1 MKISF
6 APPYID
12 DDVIDSVNESLKSG
26 WITTG
31 PKVKALEEELQT
43 RLGIESVVCVNSW
56 TSGAVLALKW
66 LGLKEGDEV
75 IVPAYTYCA
84 TAMAVMDA
92 GARPV
97 MVDINDDLTIDVERL
112 REAITPQTKAIIPV
126 DLGGLPCEYD
136 KICEIVNN
144 EEVKSMFVAESEVQ
158 RKLGRILVLSDSA
171 HSIGAKLNGKDVC
184 RYADITV
191 MSFHA
196 VKNITSAEGGAICF
210 NLPETFD
217 ANEIKKWFKMMTLN
231 GQTKDAFT
239 KTKAGAW
246 KYDIIAHGMKI
257 NMPDVNAAIALA
269 QLRKYDYLLE
279 ERKRVY
285 NLYRKLLGEYH
296 WAILPPKDSSY
307 MQSSY
312 HLFSLRINPIT
323 ENIRDKLIQR
333 LAEREI
339 ATNVHYIPMPCL
351 TLFKQMGYK
360 IEDYPKSWD
369 TYTREI
375 SLPIYPQL
383 SNAEVEY
390 IVRNLVEL
398 YYELT
403 TNILCFLNSI
413 YSS

>member
-12 DDVIDSVNESLKSG
+12 DDVISSVNESLKSG

-56 TSGAVLALKW
+56 TSGAVLVLKW

-92 GARPV
+92 GAKPV
-97 MVDINDDLTIDVERL
+97 MVDINDDLTIDVKRL
-112 REAITPQTKAIIPV
+112 RKAITPQTKAIIPV

-136 KICEIVNN
+136 KICKIVND
-144 EEVKSMFVAESEVQ
+144 EEVKSMFVPESEVQ

-184 RYADITV
+184 KYADVTV

-210 NLPETFD
+210 NLPEAFE

-246 KYDIIAHGMKI
+246 KYDIIVHGMKI

-285 NLYRKLLGEYH
+285 DLYRKLLREYH
-296 WAILPPKDSSY
+296 WAILPPNDSSY

-312 HLFSLRINPIT
+312 HLFPLRINPIT

-403 TNILCFLNSI
+403 DKV
-413 YSS
+413 